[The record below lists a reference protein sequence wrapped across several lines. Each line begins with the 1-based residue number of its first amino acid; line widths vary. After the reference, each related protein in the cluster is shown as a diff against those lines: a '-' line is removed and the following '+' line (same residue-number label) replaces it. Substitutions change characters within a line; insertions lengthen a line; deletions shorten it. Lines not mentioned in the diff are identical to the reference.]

1 MDRKPH
7 DAIILGGGL
16 AGLSLAMQLK
26 GEYPDMDILV
36 LERQARPLPEAAHK
50 VGESTVEIAAHYF
63 ADTLGL
69 RDHLE
74 SSHIRKFGFRF
85 FFSEGKDDLADVT
98 ELGVSAVLPTP
109 SYQIDRGI
117 FENYLGDEARR
128 RGIDFRDGVTV
139 KGFDIGAGEEVHTVR
154 ATTADGDANVF
165 HARWLLDASGRA
177 GMIRRKFDFTRD
189 NGHHANAVW
198 FRIDDRLEIDGW
210 CDDAEWKER
219 CHPPERW
226 RSTNHLCGP
235 GYWVWLIPL
244 SSGAH
249 SVGIVADAA
258 MHPIEKMKTFDL
270 AVQWLEE
277 HQPLVAR
284 QVVKRRDKLLD
295 FAFFRHF
302 SYSCSRMFSSDR
314 WALTGEAGAF
324 LDPFYSPGS
333 DFIAIANTYITLL
346 IGHDRRGENVAPHAR
361 LYERLFF
368 SFYEGTLKMYRGQ
381 YNLFGDAEVLPIK
394 VIWDYAYYWGV
405 LCQIVF
411 QKRLGDSAFI
421 SRMSDELL
429 AATDLNT
436 KVQAFFQPW
445 HDVSDGRN
453 RKVMLDQRDL
463 AWFADMNSTLHDALD
478 DETLAERL
486 RDNVRMMRLLAASIV
501 ERAVDDHPSLRE
513 VAGDLLDVEGERT
526 ELFARV
532 A

>member
-1 MDRKPH
+1 MKSERPG
-7 DAIILGGGL
+7 IRL
-16 AGLSLAMQLK
+16 
-26 GEYPDMDILV
+26 LV
-36 LERQARPLPEAAHK
+36 LEKRAHPVREAAFK

-74 SSHIRKFGFRF
+74 NSHIRKFGFRF
-85 FFSEGKDDLADVT
+85 FFSEGQDDLADVT

-117 FENYLGDEARR
+117 LENYLGDEARR

-139 KGFDIGAGEEVHTVR
+139 RGFDIGKDDAPHTVR
-154 ATTADGDANVF
+154 AHAADGSDIVL

-210 CDDAEWKER
+210 CDDAEWKDR
-219 CHPPERW
+219 CRPPERW

-258 MHPIEKMKTFDL
+258 MHPIEGMKTFDL
-270 AVQWLEE
+270 AVDWLQK

-284 QVVKRRDKLLD
+284 EVVKRREKLLD
-295 FAFFRHF
+295 FAFFRNF
-302 SYSCSRMFSSDR
+302 SYGCSRMFSSDR
-314 WALTGEAGAF
+314 WAMTGEAGAF

-421 SRMSDELL
+421 ARMGDELI
-429 AATDLNT
+429 AAADLNT
-436 KVQAFFQPW
+436 KMQAFFQPW
-445 HDVSDGRN
+445 HAVSDGRN

-463 AWFADMNSTLHDALD
+463 TWFADMNSTLHDVMD
-478 DETLAERL
+478 DDTLAERL
-486 RDNVRMMRLLAASIV
+486 RDTVRMMRLLAASIV
-501 ERAVDDHPSLRE
+501 ERAADDHPSLRE
-513 VAGDLLDVEGERT
+513 VAGDLIDVEGERT

>member
-1 MDRKPH
+1 MDPQPY
-7 DAIILGGGL
+7 DAVIMGGGL

-26 GEYPDMDILV
+26 GEYPQLNIVV
-36 LERQARPLPEAAHK
+36 LERQARPLREAAHK

-63 ADTLGL
+63 AQTLGL
-69 RDHLE
+69 RQHLE
-74 SSHIRKFGFRF
+74 EAHIRKFGFRF
-85 FFSEGKDDLADVT
+85 FFSEGRDDLAEVT

-117 FENYLGDEARR
+117 LENFLGEEATRR
-128 RGIDFRDGVTV
+128 DIDFRDGATIR
-139 KGFDIGAGEEVHTVR
+139 GFTMGAGDEAHSVR
-154 ATTADGDANVF
+154 FTDADGVERTL

-177 GMIRRKFDFTRD
+177 GMIRRKLDLTRD

-210 CDDAEWKER
+210 CDDEPWKGR
-219 CHPPERW
+219 CTPPERW

-258 MHPIEKMKTFDL
+258 MHPIETMRDFDKAL
-270 AVQWLEE
+270 AWLHE
-277 HQPLVAR
+277 HQPLVAK
-284 QVVKRRDKLLD
+284 QVESRRDKLLD

-333 DFIAIANTYITLL
+333 DFIAIANTYITALVGL
-346 IGHDRRGENVAPHAR
+346 DLRGEPVGPHAR

-368 SFYEGTLKMYRGQ
+368 SFYENTLAMYRGQ

-405 LCQIVF
+405 LCQLVF
-411 QKRLGDSAFI
+411 QKRLTDSALI
-421 SRMSDELL
+421 ARLGPELAEAAALNLRM
-429 AATDLNT
+429 
-436 KVQAFFQPW
+436 QAFFQQW
-445 HDVSDGRN
+445 HVESEGRN
-453 RKVMLDQRDL
+453 RKMMLDQREL
-463 AWFADMNSTLHDALD
+463 AWFAEMNRTLHDSLD
-478 DETLAERL
+478 DTSLEARL
-486 RDNVRMMRLLAASIV
+486 RDNVTMMRELAASIV
-501 ERAVDDHPSLRE
+501 ERAAVDHPSLRDD
-513 VAGDLLDVEGERT
+513 VAMPEGLEEGRVA
-526 ELFARV
+526 LFARV